1 MRRYLLPLWIGF
13 FLMASAHAEPPALL
27 VKAVDLWAQGRQEL
41 AFTQRTR
48 ALNEDGTSHY
58 ERVERYDPSLPDD
71 KRWKLLEVNGRPP
84 TEAERQDIEV
94 KRNRKPRK
102 RTGNAPASY
111 LDLEQAKML
120 RETAETAVFQVG
132 LKPDAARFVALDKL
146 VLEVAVNKTSSSIEN
161 IGASLREPMRVA
173 LGLAKVID
181 VDMDVQFIEPVSG
194 PPPAS
199 AVAAESTARAVV
211 RKFGEPL
218 EFSWSDFKEVR
229 LHGTAAPK

>member
-1 MRRYLLPLWIGF
+1 MRRYL
-13 FLMASAHAEPPALL
+13 FLSLCLGLSFVSPAQAEPPPLL

-48 ALNEDGTSHY
+48 ALNEDGTSYY
-58 ERVERYDPSLPDD
+58 ERVERYDPSLSDD
-71 KRWKLLEVNGRPP
+71 QRWKLLEVNGRPP
-84 TEAERQDIEV
+84 TEKERQDIEV

-111 LDLEQAKML
+111 LDLEQAKLL
-120 RETAETAVFQVG
+120 RETAESAVFQVS
-132 LKPDAARFVALDKL
+132 LKPDAAKFVSLDKL
-146 VLEVAVNKTSSSIEN
+146 VLEVAVNKTTGAIEN

-173 LGLAKVID
+173 FGLAKVID
-181 VDMDVQFIEPVSG
+181 VDMDVQFIEPDSG

-229 LHGTAAPK
+229 LHGSPAK